1 MESSSYSNDKSSA
14 FSKVLFAIKKYS
26 GLFINKYGM
35 TALEAP
41 PAPNSSF
48 NIWTGCDIIPDME
61 YFYKAVYK

>member
-1 MESSSYSNDKSSA
+1 MSISSSYSNDKSSA

-41 PAPNSSF
+41 PAPNNKTFLFKVLIPEVSS
-48 NIWTGCDIIPDME
+48 II
-61 YFYKAVYK
+61 